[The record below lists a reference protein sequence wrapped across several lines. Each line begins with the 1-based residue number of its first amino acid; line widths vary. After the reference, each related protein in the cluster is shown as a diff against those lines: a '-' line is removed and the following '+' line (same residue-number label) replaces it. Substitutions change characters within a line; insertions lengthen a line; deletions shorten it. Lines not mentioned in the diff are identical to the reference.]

1 MKMKK
6 KYVLVGV
13 VAIVAATQMFTACSS
28 EEFDSQ
34 SVEQPV
40 QGNTISLT
48 SAMQG
53 ATRAVSD
60 PQTTQLNTAVKVG
73 VFGISSDAPIA
84 NGNNNPY
91 SVEANGDL
99 TAATEM
105 VWPAEGSV
113 SLYAYAPYQEGWTY
127 NNDHVFTVATN
138 QTTDA
143 GYLASDLVYGTP
155 TTNPVAQT
163 EDAIALN
170 FKHKLAKLNI
180 TIQKTEGAELDLA
193 GGTVTINNTK
203 VATTFNPSTGNV
215 GEAAGDVA
223 DIAVV
228 SALGTATTAC
238 AIIVPQQVAAG
249 TQLVTIVADGKQLLA
264 KLGTATTFVG
274 GKSYNFTVKV
284 GKVTDPVTEV
294 TLVLGSTGIASW
306 DDEDLGSTTGDEPTV
321 EPLTATFGTPG
332 NNATYEAPTYTWT
345 GSTSNLMTVFEFAN
359 GELANYSKLTF
370 TFSNLV
376 DGPVRMGYYVG
387 STFTEFGNGYYSA
400 GTKTVNL
407 TALGID
413 LSTVTKISFGGR
425 SNAGSCDILASDV
438 ILSKE

>member
-1 MKMKK
+1 MKK